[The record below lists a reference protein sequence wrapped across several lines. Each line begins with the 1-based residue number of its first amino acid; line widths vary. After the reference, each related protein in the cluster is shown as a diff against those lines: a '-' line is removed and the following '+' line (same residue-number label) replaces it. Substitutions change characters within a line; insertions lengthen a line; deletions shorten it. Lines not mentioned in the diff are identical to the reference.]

1 MVVIRARAR
10 ARTEIASDERIV
22 DARRR
27 RLRAVRR
34 SRERARGGKRWNR
47 STSARASNLCE
58 RGRARARGGVRELRA
73 RGVGR

>member
-34 SRERARGGKRWNR
+34 SRERARGETVESVDR
-47 STSARASNLCE
+47 ARASNLCE
-58 RGRARARGGVRELRA
+58 RGRARARGGVREARA

>member
-27 RLRAVRR
+27 RPTRAKSGETV
-34 SRERARGGKRWNR
+34 SGERARGG
-47 STSARASNLCE
+47 SVESVAT
-58 RGRARARGGVRELRA
+58 RARE
-73 RGVGR
+73 